1 MTTPKLSADQLA
13 ALKAQFDVIDQDGNG
28 RITGDELA
36 TLLRR
41 EAYAYLS
48 EAQRQ
53 EILDS
58 YARVDFN
65 GDGGVDFDEFV
76 VLVTQHQDPREAL
89 RKSFDAFD
97 LDGDGFLTAPEF
109 QRLAEAQGEDV
120 GPEQAENMV
129 KLADTDGDG
138 KVSFDEF
145 YAVMTARHKG

>member
-1 MTTPKLSADQLA
+1 MTTPKLSAEQLE
-13 ALKAQFDVIDQDGNG
+13 ALKAQFDVIDQNGDG

-41 EAYAYLS
+41 DAYAYLS

-53 EILDS
+53 DILDS
-58 YARVDFN
+58 YARVDVN
-65 GDGGVDFDEFV
+65 HDGGVSFDEFV
-76 VLVTQHQDPREAL
+76 VLVMQQQDPRAAL

-97 LDGDGFLTAPEF
+97 RDGDGFLTVDEF
-109 QRLAEAQGEDV
+109 QRLAEAQGEEL
-120 GPEQAENMV
+120 GREQAEGMV

-145 YAVMTARHKG
+145 YAVMTARYSS